1 MERTFL
7 VIIVFIGLGM
17 AVLMSAINGTWQATS
32 FSDYHDD
39 AEIYNR
45 TALAILERH
54 SFSDDE
60 SGFVGAFRRAPGY
73 SLFLAFSYGLLGKTP
88 ISAFVTQAILFI
100 ASILLLWSLAARWFS
115 YPIRLLPP
123 LLLSFSWF
131 VSLQVTKLIPEL
143 LSLFLLLYFLWSLY
157 HFIDHRRRGYLVG
170 AGTALAWFILIKP
183 MALYILP
190 FLLAI
195 IVAHEYT
202 HIPLRQ
208 LGLNLGLLLFVPF
221 IALSAWT
228 IRSITLFNTWQIQS
242 GSYVIAWKSLE
253 AGAPGRR
260 VVASFMGGLAG
271 DIVADK
277 LMPGYA
283 NNPDPYLYVDAVFDH
298 MRALRAQGIS
308 EREREAI
315 LYKEARERIIANPL
329 KFFVTG
335 ITGLLRQNTPMNHR
349 GEAITH
355 LFAGGGYHTLS
366 SSQKIAIVIILRL
379 AWYFL
384 LFLVAWGIALH
395 YKQWRAWGIVI
406 VWVLLYNLFYGFFT
420 HNEARYLIPVWPLY
434 LLLLTSAIISMYE
447 QYAKRLRA
455 PLSQS

>member
-7 VIIVFIGLGM
+7 VIIIFIGLGM

-45 TALAILERH
+45 TALAILEQH

-73 SLFLAFSYGLLGKTP
+73 SLFLAFSYGFLGKTP
-88 ISAFVTQAILFI
+88 ISAFVTQGVLFI
-100 ASILLLWSLAARWFS
+100 SSILLLWSLAARLFP
-115 YPIRLLPP
+115 YPARLLPS
-123 LLLSFSWF
+123 LLFSLSWF
-131 VSLQVTKLIPEL
+131 IPLQITKLGTEL
-143 LSLFLLLYFLWSLY
+143 LSLFLLLFFLWSLNRFMDY
-157 HFIDHRRRGYLVG
+157 RRSGYLLG
-170 AGTALAWFILIKP
+170 AGTALAWFMLIKP
-183 MALYILP
+183 IALYILP

-195 IVAHEYT
+195 VIAHEYKRVS
-202 HIPLRQ
+202 PRQ
-208 LGLNLGLLLFVPF
+208 LGLNLGLLLLVPL

-228 IRSITLFNTWQIQS
+228 IRSVALFNTWQIQS
-242 GSYVIAWKSLE
+242 GSYVVAWKSLE
-253 AGAPGRR
+253 IAAPWRR
-260 VVASFMGGLAG
+260 VAASFTAALVS

-277 LMPGYA
+277 IMPGYA
-283 NNPDPYLYVDAVFDH
+283 DNPDPYLYVDAVFDH
-298 MRALRAQGIS
+298 MRALRAQGVS
-308 EREREAI
+308 EKEREAV
-315 LYKEARERIIANPL
+315 LYKEARERIVANPL
-329 KFFVTG
+329 KFFIAG
-335 ITGLLRQNTPMNHR
+335 ITGVLRQNTPMNHR

-366 SSQKIAIVIILRL
+366 SSQKITIVVILRL

-406 VWVLLYNLFYGFFT
+406 VWVLFYNLFYGFFT
-420 HNEARYLIPVWPLY
+420 HNEARYMIPVLPLY
-434 LLLLTSAIISMYE
+434 LLLLTSAIIIIYE
-447 QYAKRLRA
+447 HYAKRLRT
-455 PLSQS
+455 PLS